1 MQDGLGGGI
10 RPGGGPGKNTFGSRP
25 KRSGHQNEVL
35 IAAALNTDRDF
46 RARFCARVGI
56 DEALFGEASAEGK
69 NARLEESVMGGKTA
83 GKTDVAVRWKDG
95 RVTNVS
101 IKKRAAGQVYLVT
114 ARNFVAAY
122 EAQYREAVPAK
133 VGRALALFV
142 GEAPD
147 ARAIL
152 DATDV
157 SVDGAFARQLARE
170 QNSRLMFDV
179 IRSHDPDM
187 AAALLR
193 WLRERIVRVFELC
206 FSAGAVKDRAKW
218 ADVLWYRNLVDEE
231 GRGLDFMV
239 PVKRVMAALANR
251 GGEAVARGP
260 KNAGSTILLPFGHVQ
275 YHLGQ
280 LEFYQQMAKI
290 RKILGGA
297 CA

>member
-1 MQDGLGGGI
+1 MPDARDGRAAAARLA
-10 RPGGGPGKNTFGSRP
+10 KEKFGSRP

-35 IAAALNTDRDF
+35 IAAALNTDRTL
-46 RARFCARVGI
+46 RARFCERVGI
-56 DEALFGEASAEGK
+56 DEALFAEAFAEGK
-69 NARLEESVMGGKTA
+69 NAKLEESVLGGKTA

-122 EAQYREAVPAK
+122 EAQYREAVPGK
-133 VGRALALFV
+133 VKRALALFI
-142 GEAPD
+142 GEASD
-147 ARAIL
+147 SKAL
-152 DATDV
+152 LEATDI
-157 SVDGAFARQLARE
+157 SVDGTAARQLARE
-170 QNSRLMFDV
+170 QSCRLMFDV
-179 IRSHDPDM
+179 IRSYDPDM
-187 AAALLR
+187 AAALLC

-218 ADVLWYRNLVDEE
+218 ADFLWYKNLVDEE
-231 GRGLDFMV
+231 RRGFDFMV
-239 PVKRVMAALANR
+239 PVKRVMAALANG

-280 LEFYQQMAKI
+280 LEFYQQMVKI
-290 RKILGGA
+290 RNILAGGTRA
-297 CA
+297 

>member
-1 MQDGLGGGI
+1 MLDGHDGHAVDA
-10 RPGGGPGKNTFGSRP
+10 KQAKEKFGSRP

-35 IAAALNTDRDF
+35 VAAALNTDKKF
-46 RARFCARVGI
+46 RARFCERVGI
-56 DEALFGEASAEGK
+56 DESLFAEASADGK
-69 NARLEESVMGGKTA
+69 NAKLEESVLGGKTA

-122 EAQYREAVPAK
+122 EAQYREAVPEK
-133 VGRALALFV
+133 VKRALALFI

-147 ARAIL
+147 SKALL

-157 SVDGAFARQLARE
+157 SVDGKAVRQLARE
-170 QNSRLMFDV
+170 QSFRLMFDV
-179 IRSHDPDM
+179 ISSHDPDM
-187 AAALLR
+187 AAGLLR
-193 WLRERIVRVFELC
+193 WLREHVVRVFELC

-218 ADVLWYRNLVDEE
+218 AHVLWYRNLVDEE
-231 GRGLDFMV
+231 RRGLDFMV
-239 PVKRVMAALANR
+239 SIRRVMEALAR
-251 GGEAVARGP
+251 GGGGTVDRGP
-260 KNAGSTILLPFGHVQ
+260 KNAGSTILLPFGHLQ

-290 RKILGGA
+290 QDILRGA